1 MVQYF
6 SQILTGLKV
15 SFTRKGNHSGVHH
28 EEEEMHKGTSN
39 TKEKHKQ
46 WLQFLVFNTLF
57 LVHTTKMF
65 FVYYDCY
72 LLCCKLKDRQQ
83 HKRITFIATQVTAE
97 SSNMQTWAYRALHL
111 QDYKHSTMSL
121 VVFLEHSLA
130 CTQGKETR
138 PHVHTNI
145 LRLLNYA
152 GTKVEH
158 IQTLWAATM
167 WLGLTSTNQ
176 VRRNSG
182 VTVTSA

>member
-1 MVQYF
+1 MVQCV

-39 TKEKHKQ
+39 TKEK
-46 WLQFLVFNTLF
+46 QFLVFNT
-57 LVHTTKMF
+57 F
-65 FVYYDCY
+65 FSPRYKDVLC
-72 LLCCKLKDRQQ
+72 LLWLLSSLLKLKDRQQ

-97 SSNMQTWAYRALHL
+97 SSNVQTWTYRALHL

-121 VVFLEHSLA
+121 VVFLEHSLT

>member
-1 MVQYF
+1 MRRKKCIKEH
-6 SQILTGLKV
+6 QIPKKS
-15 SFTRKGNHSGVHH
+15 SF
-28 EEEEMHKGTSN
+28 
-39 TKEKHKQ
+39 Q
-46 WLQFLVFNTLF
+46 CLTLF
-57 LVHTTKMF
+57 LVHTAKMF

-83 HKRITFIATQVTAE
+83 HKHITFIATQVTAE
-97 SSNMQTWAYRALHL
+97 SSNVQTWTYRALHL

-121 VVFLEHSLA
+121 VVFLEHSLT

-182 VTVTSA
+182 VTVTSAQQALQTLQFLETLQLQQKWPSPSLSPAK